1 MPRIFS
7 LLAVLLGA
15 FGVFFLIY
23 LMSVGILRRFENAFI
38 ILNFLFAVVFLFT
51 GIASF
56 FFYSPKRSR
65 ATLVVLIISL
75 VLVSIGVSLK
85 YLQLPGA
92 GICIIVGAF
101 ALSFTYTPLRFL
113 DKYQKWKSYSL
124 SSKDALYLSLF
135 DLIGSVSLF
144 LGVLFRIMHWPGS
157 IMLVSLGAPLL
168 LLSMI
173 GWNRKF
179 QSEVM
184 TRKKMQDDLAAVH
197 HALSESHKEVK
208 DSINYA
214 KRIQS
219 VYLPP
224 QQKFDEFFSDGFIF
238 FQPKDVVSGDFYW
251 FFNTGAQEGKASD
264 EYLLAVADCTGH
276 GVPGAIMS
284 VICCNALND
293 VVVTRKIYD
302 PATILDEARKIIVR
316 TMKSDSGSGQKDG
329 MDIAMIKWNK
339 STGQIQFAGANN
351 PGWIYR
357 HASNTIEVLPAQ
369 KQPVGYFERA
379 EPFVNVHEVL
389 HSKDMLF
396 LFSDGFA
403 DQFGGPRGKK
413 FKYSALQE
421 LLIQNAHLPSDAQA
435 QLLQDVLE
443 NWKGELE
450 QVDDITLVGFRRS

>member
-1 MPRIFS
+1 MSRIYS
-7 LLAVLLGA
+7 LLSILLGA
-15 FGVFFLIY
+15 ISVTVLIY
-23 LMSVGILRRFENAFI
+23 LMTIGVLRRFDNAAVI
-38 ILNFLFAVVFLFT
+38 IAFLFAVILLFT

-56 FFYSPKRSR
+56 FFNHPKRSR
-65 ATLVVLIISL
+65 ATIIVLIVSL
-75 VLVSIGVSLK
+75 ALFAIGVSLK
-85 YLQLPGA
+85 YLQRPGA
-92 GICIIVGAF
+92 GVCIMVGAL

-113 DKYQKWKSYSL
+113 DKYHKWKSYSL
-124 SSKDALYLSLF
+124 SSNDALYLSLF
-135 DLIGSVSLF
+135 DLLGSVMLF
-144 LGVLFRIMHWPGS
+144 LGVLFKIMHWPGA
-157 IMLVSLGAPLL
+157 IVLMSLGAPLL
-168 LLSMI
+168 VVSMI

-179 QSEVM
+179 QSEVI
-184 TRKKMQDDLAAVH
+184 TRKKMQDDLAAAH

-214 KRIQS
+214 KRIQA

-251 FFNTGAQEGKASD
+251 FFNAGAQEGKSSD

-316 TMKSDSGSGQKDG
+316 TMKSETGSGQKDG
-329 MDIAMIKWNK
+329 MDIALIKWNK
-339 STGQIQFAGANN
+339 SNGQLLFAGANN

-357 HASNTIEVLPAQ
+357 HASNSIEVLSAH

-379 EPFVNVHEVL
+379 EPFVNTSIAL
-389 HSKDMLF
+389 QSKDMVF

-421 LLIQNAHLPSDAQA
+421 VLIQNAHLPTDAQA
-435 QLLQDVLE
+435 QLLQDVLD
-443 NWKGELE
+443 NWKGDLE
-450 QVDDITLVGFRRS
+450 QVDDITLIGFRV